1 MQSTLAAWPVV
12 RMRHHARPMAPVEI
26 RGLSKR
32 FRNVLAVN
40 DLSFDIEAGRVT
52 GFLGPN
58 GAGKSTTLRAL
69 LGLVRASAG
78 TATFDGARYDE
89 LERPSAK
96 VGAVL
101 EDASFHPGRTGRN
114 HLRVLA
120 VTGMHPPERVD
131 VVLEAVGLT
140 AAADRLVKG
149 YSMGMRQRL
158 AIAAALLG
166 DPEVLI
172 LDEPTNGLDPPG
184 IAWMR
189 GMLREQAD
197 RGRAVLISS
206 HLLAEVAQSVDDV
219 VVIANGQL
227 RGHGTLEQVLGG
239 DEGPSTE
246 VRSQDDQRLTRAL
259 KAAGHSVTLLPDG
272 GLIVPGVSPKDVGV
286 LAHDAGIYLIGLGQ
300 QSRSLEQA
308 FFALTGGESAA

>member
-1 MQSTLAAWPVV
+1 
-12 RMRHHARPMAPVEI
+12 MAPVEV
-26 RGLSKR
+26 RDLSKR
-32 FRNVLAVN
+32 FGPVEAVKN
-40 DLSFDIEAGRVT
+40 LSFDVQAGRVT

-69 LGLVRASAG
+69 LGLIHPTNG
-78 TATFDGARYDE
+78 TASFGGQRYED
-89 LERPSAK
+89 LEHPSAM

-101 EDASFHPGRTGRN
+101 EDASFHPGRSARN

-120 VTGMHPPERVD
+120 ATGRHPAERVD
-131 VVLEAVGLT
+131 RVLDDVGLT
-140 AAADRLVKG
+140 AAGDRRVKG

-189 GMLREQAD
+189 GMVREQAG
-197 RGRAVLISS
+197 RGRAVLVSS

-219 VVIANGQL
+219 IVISRGEL
-227 RGHGTLEQVLGG
+227 RAQGTLQQVLGG
-239 DEGPSTE
+239 IGGPVTE
-246 VRSQDDQRLTRAL
+246 VVAEDPAALAAALEARGLAARSEGRSLIVSGADPAQVGRIAG
-259 KAAGHSVTLLPDG
+259 AAGLTLLLLTPR
-272 GLIVPGVSPKDVGV
+272 
-286 LAHDAGIYLIGLGQ
+286 A
-300 QSRSLEQA
+300 RSLEQA
-308 FFALTGGESAA
+308 FFDLTGGGEPL

>member
-1 MQSTLAAWPVV
+1 
-12 RMRHHARPMAPVEI
+12 MAPVEI

-32 FRNVLAVN
+32 FRNVLAVD

-69 LGLVRASAG
+69 LGLVRPTSG
-78 TATFDGARYDE
+78 TATFGGQRYEE
-89 LERPSAK
+89 LEHPSRK

-101 EDASFHPGRTGRN
+101 EDASFHPGRTARN

-120 VTGMHPPERVD
+120 VTGRHPLERVD
-131 VVLEAVGLT
+131 VVLESVGLT
-140 AAADRLVKG
+140 AAADRRVKG

-158 AIAAALLG
+158 AIASALLG

-189 GMLREQAD
+189 GMVREQAG
-197 RGRAVLISS
+197 RGRAVLVSS

-219 VVIANGQL
+219 VVISNGKM
-227 RGHGTLEQVLGG
+227 RGRGTLEQVLGG
-239 DEGPSTE
+239 DEGPATH
-246 VRSQDDQRLTRAL
+246 VRSQDDGRLARAL
-259 KAAGHSVTLLPDG
+259 QAAGHSATSLGDGG
-272 GLIVPGVSPKDVGV
+272 GLIVPGVSPQEVGV
-286 LAHDAGIYLIGLGQ
+286 VAHDAGVYLVGLGQ

-308 FFALTGGESAA
+308 FFALTGGESIA